1 MHPDP
6 PGLEGREETRKT
18 RMNAK
23 EVLEYAKKN
32 DVKTAKTLAG
42 QLAKV
47 RKVSR
52 PCARGKQSPAS
63 LGGASQLPRSGLAV
77 YLSPATPLP
86 LRAHGCPLIRQAKG
100 RMIGFKSTL
109 GAVQTQ
115 QTVRTSPRLRNL
127 WPATPD
133 AQRPRCV
140 LPVAV
145 SRVAL

>member
-1 MHPDP
+1 MDRQEKQ
-6 PGLEGREETRKT
+6 LIMQIKK
-18 RMNAK
+18 A
-23 EVLEYAKKN
+23 AKKN

-52 PCARGKQSPAS
+52 PCARGKQSSAS

-140 LPVAV
+140 LAVAV